1 MKNVFS
7 VKNLF
12 CLTLI
17 IAFLGSSTLYAQ
29 KKSKS
34 KPKEAPVAEGIKL
47 EYNYPAD
54 KSFRYVTDSKIVQD
68 MDINGQSML
77 VNVAMFMG
85 CDVKSAGKQGNNLK
99 IEVKLDSMSQFV
111 DSPQGSSGGG
121 ISSLKGKTFNI
132 VISPAGKA
140 EDISEAEAVVYTIE
154 GSGENN
160 MAQAFKSFFPA
171 LPENPVKPGDT
182 WVVNDTIDSKSPTNT
197 MLMPFTSNYKF
208 EGVEN
213 INGIECAK
221 ISATVSGTRKI
232 STQAQGMDILTNG
245 TFTGTMNIL
254 FAVKEGYFV
263 QDSST
268 SKMTGNIEIVGQG
281 MTFPVVMDMTAVN
294 KIAK

>member
-1 MKNVFS
+1 MK
-7 VKNLF
+7 KMLLIRNLF
-12 CLTLI
+12 CLTL
-17 IAFLGSSTLYAQ
+17 FLVFLSGSTLYAQ

-34 KPKEAPVAEGIKL
+34 KQKEAPVAEGLKL

-54 KSFRYVTDSKIVQD
+54 KSFRYVTDSKIIQD

-77 VNVAMFMG
+77 VNVATFMG
-85 CDVKSAGKQGNNLK
+85 CDVKSAGRQGNNLK
-99 IEVKLDSMSQFV
+99 LVVKLDSMSQFV
-111 DSPQGSSGGG
+111 DSPQGSAGGG

-140 EDISEAEAVVYTIE
+140 EDISEATAVVYTIE
-154 GSGENN
+154 GSGESN
-160 MAQAFKSFFPA
+160 MAEAFNSFFPA

-182 WVVNDTIDSKSPTNT
+182 WVVNDTIESKSPTNS
-197 MLMPFTSNYKF
+197 MHSPFTSNYKF
-208 EGVEN
+208 EGVET

-263 QDSST
+263 KDSLS
-268 SKMTGNIEIVGQG
+268 SKMTGEIEVVGQG
-281 MTFPVVMDMTAVN
+281 MTFPMVMDITEVK